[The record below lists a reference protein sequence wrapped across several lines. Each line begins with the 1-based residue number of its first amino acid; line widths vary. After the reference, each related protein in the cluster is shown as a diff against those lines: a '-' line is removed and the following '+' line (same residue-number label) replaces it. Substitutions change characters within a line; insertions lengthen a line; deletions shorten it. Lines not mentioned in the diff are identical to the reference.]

1 MCYHIWQKVNGWKSF
16 FRAFTELS
24 NGNQKCQQSGK
35 GHCDHNQDKGIPD
48 RLEKIW
54 VMKDVGIVVHTCPI
68 VSLGSGIIALFKG
81 IDKNI
86 DKRVDHENTQKKHSR
101 QKVQP
106 AFEVSFV
113 HRSLPLKVDPFT
125 SIMPEQEEPFG

>member
-1 MCYHIWQKVNGWKSF
+1 MAESKWSGKVF
-16 FRAFTELS
+16 YRAFTELKGERKS
-24 NGNQKCQQSGK
+24 EVQQSGK

-86 DKRVDHENTQKKHSR
+86 DKRVDHEIPRKSIAGRRYSQ
-101 QKVQP
+101 
-106 AFEVSFV
+106 
-113 HRSLPLKVDPFT
+113 PLKFVC
-125 SIMPEQEEPFG
+125 S

>member
-1 MCYHIWQKVNGWKSF
+1 MAGKSF
-16 FRAFTELS
+16 FRAFTELKATEIRS
-24 NGNQKCQQSGK
+24 ASKVER

-106 AFEVSFV
+106 AFEVFV
-113 HRSLPLKVDPFT
+113 CS
-125 SIMPEQEEPFG
+125 